1 MEVKVSFP
9 KNNQVK
15 AKIDGWELLS
25 DQPVEKG
32 GDNEAPSPYIYFLVA
47 LATCGGYFLMR
58 FLKTRN
64 IDLSQVDLTLNFDYS
79 EEMMQKGES
88 PIVEYKITVPRGF
101 DEKNIE
107 PLRRAV
113 MNCMVKKTIEAKP
126 KFEVNIERQSSS

>member
-15 AKIDGWELLS
+15 AKVGEWDVLA
-25 DQPVEKG
+25 DQPVEHG
-32 GDNEAPSPYIYFLVA
+32 GNNEAPSPLAYLLTS
-47 LATCGGYFLMR
+47 LATCGGYFLMK

-64 IDLSQVDLTLNFDYS
+64 IDLSRVDFTLNFNYS

-88 PIVEYKITVPRGF
+88 PIVEYSITVPQDF

-113 MNCMVKKTIEAKP
+113 MSCFVKKVIESKP
-126 KFEVNIERQSSS
+126 KFEVNINRQ